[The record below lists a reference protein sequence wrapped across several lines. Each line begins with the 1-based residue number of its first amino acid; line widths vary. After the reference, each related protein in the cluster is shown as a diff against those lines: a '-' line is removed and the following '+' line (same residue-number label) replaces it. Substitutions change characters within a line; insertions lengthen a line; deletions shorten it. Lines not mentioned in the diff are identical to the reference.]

1 MNRNLVIIYIWDIF
15 WIYWILSAI
24 HTRLKIKKKT
34 NGQNSMQRSIHLI
47 FVSIAF
53 IITFFRF
60 KNIFLYNKIISNN
73 PPFEY
78 IGMMILVLSLLFA
91 IWARVA
97 LGKNWSGAIQKVEG
111 QRLIHSG
118 PYKYIRNPIYTGIVF
133 GFLGTFVSFGTL
145 GSLLG
150 FCIILIAYIAKINK
164 EQKFLII
171 EFEEEYKKY
180 IKESWAL
187 IPYIF

>member
-1 MNRNLVIIYIWDIF
+1 MNRTLIIIYIWDVF
-15 WIYWILSAI
+15 WIYWILAAI
-24 HTRLKIKKKT
+24 HTRLKVKKET
-34 NGQNSMQRSIHLI
+34 NGQKFMQRSIHLI
-47 FVSIAF
+47 FVVIAF
-53 IITFFRF
+53 IITFFQF
-60 KNIFLYNKIISNN
+60 TNVFLYNEILPHNLLI
-73 PPFEY
+73 EY

-91 IWARVA
+91 IWARII

-118 PYKYIRNPIYTGIVF
+118 PYRYIRNPIYTGIVF

-150 FCIILIAYIAKINK
+150 FCIILIAYIAKISE

-171 EFEEEYKKY
+171 EFEEEYRVY